1 MVYVGVQGAPPV
13 STCGDREA
21 GIKMLTVVPS
31 APITSAK
38 PYLSADGETQRF
50 TLHVPALRHG
60 STGPDLSAGGT
71 AVPFEQVFVAKPG
84 DSVAHINSKL
94 AQGLHLL
101 LRCDTVHLFERPSP
115 SDQIL

>member
-1 MVYVGVQGAPPV
+1 
-13 STCGDREA
+13 
-21 GIKMLTVVPS
+21 
-31 APITSAK
+31 
-38 PYLSADGETQRF
+38 
-50 TLHVPALRHG
+50 
-60 STGPDLSAGGT
+60 
-71 AVPFEQVFVAKPG
+71 VPFEQVFVAKPG